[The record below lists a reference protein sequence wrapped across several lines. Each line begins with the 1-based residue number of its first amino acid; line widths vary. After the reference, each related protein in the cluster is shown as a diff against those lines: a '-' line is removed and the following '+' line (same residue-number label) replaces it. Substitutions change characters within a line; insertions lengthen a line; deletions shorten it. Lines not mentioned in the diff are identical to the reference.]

1 MRIPKWLQKVALAL
15 GSLALFEVG
24 VRLALPGLI
33 GPALGQYLRNGGGS
47 LLLTLYDK
55 LGGGGLS
62 RGGVL
67 ALGILPYI
75 SATVMVRLARVMA
88 PRINGL
94 SETAEGRRDLS
105 RWTRGL
111 TVGLALI
118 QSYGFAR
125 FVQGIPGAVVHP
137 GFGFVAQTMAVLT
150 AGSIVAMVV
159 TEQPIG
165 TSDDDDRGAL
175 LPQPAGEQLLTP
187 GDVLPVRDAV
197 REAATEKV
205 R

>member
-1 MRIPKWLQKVALAL
+1 MRVPKLLKRVAMAL
-15 GSLALFEVG
+15 GGLALFEAG
-24 VRLALPGLI
+24 VRLVLPGLI

-75 SATVMVRLARVMA
+75 SATIMMRLARVIS
-88 PRINGL
+88 PPVDGL
-94 SETAEGRRDLS
+94 SASAEGRIRLR

-125 FVQGIPGAVVHP
+125 FVQGIPGAVMHP
-137 GFGFVAQTMAVLT
+137 GFGFIAQAMAVLT
-150 AGSIVAMVV
+150 AGSVVAMVV
-159 TEQPIG
+159 TEQLSAPA
-165 TSDDDDRGAL
+165 DDDDIT
-175 LPQPAGEQLLTP
+175 PLTP
-187 GDVLPVRDAV
+187 PASNPLLAPGEVVPTGNPVRADADL
-197 REAATEKV
+197 KV